1 MGITELGCM
10 GVKPGLDVMNDDT
23 EEGQILTGVYKFVT
37 SEPGGPHD
45 FYWGLEIEDPL
56 KLWAFCDW
64 DKIEDHEKFA
74 KE

>member
-1 MGITELGCM
+1 MTVTEIGCM

-37 SEPGGPHD
+37 RTPGGPRD
-45 FYWGLEIEDPL
+45 FYWGLEVEEPL
-56 KLWAFCDW
+56 KLWAFCEW
-64 DKIEDHEKFA
+64 DTIEDHEKFA